1 MTSTVTALVDTPTVR
16 LGRFRCPPAGS
27 EWQTENSIGPRANV
41 VFPERPVTITRAATG
56 PQLGDRNWAML
67 YPPGQRYRRQLVDP
81 EGDDCTFV
89 ELSRGLYDDLLGADD
104 LAVAAFGAGRVLVG
118 TATWL
123 DYQATLAA
131 ADRAERD
138 ELPVLDVESRL
149 LTVLTA
155 VLREPV
161 SPRDAAVSVRPRD
174 VRSRG
179 RATRRVNEACRILA
193 THLDER
199 LTISTV
205 ADAVGLSAYHFCRQ
219 FRAATGLTVHAYRER
234 LRLRQAFATCAST
247 PSRNLSEVALSAG
260 YASHSHMATNFR
272 SSLSMSPSAVRDR
285 YGRGRGEPAIMG

>member
-1 MTSTVTALVDTPTVR
+1 
-16 LGRFRCPPAGS
+16 
-27 EWQTENSIGPRANV
+27 
-41 VFPERPVTITRAATG
+41 
-56 PQLGDRNWAML
+56 ML

-161 SPRDAAVSVRPRD
+161 SPRDAAVSALPRG
-174 VRSRG
+174 VYG
-179 RATRRVNEACRILA
+179 A
-193 THLDER
+193 
-199 LTISTV
+199 V
-205 ADAVGLSAYHFCRQ
+205 A
-219 FRAATGLTVHAYRER
+219 
-234 LRLRQAFATCAST
+234 
-247 PSRNLSEVALSAG
+247 
-260 YASHSHMATNFR
+260 
-272 SSLSMSPSAVRDR
+272 
-285 YGRGRGEPAIMG
+285 EPPDG